1 MPTRSVE
8 LTDHFD
14 SLIADGVASGRYSD
28 ASEAVQ
34 AGLTLLEQQEKEDQ
48 AKLDKLREIA
58 REAFAA
64 LDRGE
69 GVSFTSMEDL
79 DAWINEIGDEVSA
92 EIAAERKYA

>member
-1 MPTRSVE
+1 MPTRSVD

-14 SLIADGVASGRYSD
+14 DLIAAGVASGRYKD

-48 AKLDKLREIA
+48 AKLEELREIS

-69 GVSFTSMEDL
+69 GISLHSADDIDSFVK
-79 DAWINEIGDEVSA
+79 DAVA
-92 EIAAERKYA
+92 EARAERLAPHA